1 MVRSFVGPKPAKT
14 SLCIVKASRR
24 QRLDTRSLETDIEEP
39 AGEFEDDEF
48 FPPTGFR
55 GREEEMEYDRNP
67 EYAEILGSCLD
78 DPQKAQALVR

>member
-1 MVRSFVGPKPAKT
+1 M
-14 SLCIVKASRR
+14 KASRR
-24 QRLDTRSLETDIEEP
+24 QRLDTQSLETDIEES
-39 AGEFEDDEF
+39 AGEFEDEGGDEDDEF

-78 DPQKAQALVR
+78 DPQKAKALVR